1 METDACGNPW
11 KNQKADFPTVS
22 HKLEKL
28 SAKRCEF
35 FTVPTTST
43 IARRKKRKDHQV
55 GLDIPGPSH
64 GSHAECFSV
73 RCGLFPVATLNVFR
87 EAWAFGIAA

>member
-43 IARRKKRKDHQV
+43 IATRKKRKDHQV

-64 GSHAECFSV
+64 GSHAERFSRGV
-73 RCGLFPVATLNVFR
+73 GFWR
-87 EAWAFGIAA
+87 